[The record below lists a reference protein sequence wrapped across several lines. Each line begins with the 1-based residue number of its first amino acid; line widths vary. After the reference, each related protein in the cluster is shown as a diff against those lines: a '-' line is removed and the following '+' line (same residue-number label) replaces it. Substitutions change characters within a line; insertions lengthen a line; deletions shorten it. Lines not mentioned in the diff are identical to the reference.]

1 MNSLAP
7 LPELQYTE
15 YITRL
20 KNSVGI
26 SNELDIFST
35 RITTLLVGM
44 KIGLLHDTERTRYLA
59 MYLSSKASQ
68 VTWAANK
75 GSQLSQGM
83 IPESLVTSDG
93 GTGGRCKTGM
103 RSGCMWLYWRA
114 RRKRIMGRRMIRF
127 WGCWRGRRGS
137 LRRGRL
143 LWVGRDGTGI
153 IMCSMG
159 RHWRK

>member
-15 YITRL
+15 YITKL

-83 IPESLVTSDG
+83 IPESLLTSDG
-93 GTGGRCKTGM
+93 GTGGRCKTGL
-103 RSGCMWLYWRA
+103 RYNEKWLYVVVLEGEEKTDYGEANDSFLGVLEREA
-114 RRKRIMGRRMIRF
+114 REFATRPVV
-127 WGCWRGRRGS
+127 
-137 LRRGRL
+137 
-143 LWVGRDGTGI
+143 VGG
-153 IMCSMG
+153 
-159 RHWRK
+159 